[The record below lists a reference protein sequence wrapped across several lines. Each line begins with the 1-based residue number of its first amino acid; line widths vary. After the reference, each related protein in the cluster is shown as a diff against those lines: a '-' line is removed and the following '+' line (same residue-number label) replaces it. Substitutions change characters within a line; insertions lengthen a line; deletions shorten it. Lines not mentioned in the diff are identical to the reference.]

1 MNVSENLEIWT
12 AGACYPDG
20 TGSWGWIA
28 RAGER
33 ELKRSGL
40 IASTT
45 TCNRAEMSA
54 VLKAM
59 ASLHGQK
66 DQLLFKNVTIYTAN
80 SYAVGAFSKWTVR
93 KNTKNQDLIAQYA
106 LLHMDLQQAGCNIG
120 IQWVKSGI
128 GGVVDS
134 ARALATEARWST
146 GTVAA

>member
-80 SYAVGAFSKWTVR
+80 SYAVGEGRHVIRRPSI
-93 KNTKNQDLIAQYA
+93 LI
-106 LLHMDLQQAGCNIG
+106 CIG
-120 IQWVKSGI
+120 KSDEEGLV
-128 GGVVDS
+128 GNS
-134 ARALATEARWST
+134 
-146 GTVAA
+146 